1 MTSCKVWTTV
11 AHHNTVLRR
20 FVSEIVF
27 LRGSDCQGKILER
40 KLFSNRLWSYLI
52 GIQVSTV
59 SCEALKHVPT
69 VQPFH
74 DLVSVLCS
82 LVSCTLP

>member
-1 MTSCKVWTTV
+1 M
-11 AHHNTVLRR
+11 AHHNTVLRH
-20 FVSEIVF
+20 FVAEIVF
-27 LRGSDCQGKILER
+27 LRGSDTLGKKENLSATDSGV
-40 KLFSNRLWSYLI
+40 FLI